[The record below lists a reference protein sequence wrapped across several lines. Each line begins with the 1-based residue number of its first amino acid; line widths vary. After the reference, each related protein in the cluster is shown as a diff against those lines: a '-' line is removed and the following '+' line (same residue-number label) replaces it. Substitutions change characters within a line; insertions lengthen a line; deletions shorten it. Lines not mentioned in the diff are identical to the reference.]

1 MDYSEQYSF
10 INNDN
15 NIIKIKD
22 EELTTPKSN
31 KEKSLEEKV
40 IYINKHK

>member
-22 EELTTPKSN
+22 EESPKSN